1 MEIKKSDKANL
12 ENKKALF
19 FEIGLVLALA
29 LVWGALEWTSK
40 DPKMEALGD
49 ETAKEVVEED
59 IINTEQPDDTPPPPP
74 PAPEI
79 FVSEDLNIVDDDI
92 KVDDVVITTDEDN
105 DKALEFNTSYAT
117 VEQEEEEVVEEA
129 IPFQLVE
136 QAPKFMG
143 GGPNEFSKWVNQR
156 LEYPE
161 IAKENGI
168 QGRVMLSFKVG
179 KDGVLTDVKVIRG
192 VDPSLDKEAMR
203 VVKMSPKWEPGKQR
217 DRAVPVTYTFP
228 VIFQL
233 R

>member
-19 FEIGLVLALA
+19 FEVGLIFALA
-29 LVWGALEWTSK
+29 LVWIAFEWTTK
-40 DPKMEALGD
+40 DPKTESLSNDTSANIED
-49 ETAKEVVEED
+49 D
-59 IINTEQPDDTPPPPP
+59 IIITEPEEEQPQEVQKPI
-74 PAPEI
+74 EI
-79 FVSEDLNIVDDDI
+79 ILTEDLNIVDDDVT
-92 KVDDVVITTDEDN
+92 VDDVVINEEN
-105 DKALEFNTSYAT
+105 DAPLEFNTSYTAEVK
-117 VEQEEEEVVEEA
+117 VEEEEEVEEA
-129 IPFQLVE
+129 VPFQLVE
-136 QAPKFMG
+136 QAPKFNG
-143 GGPNEFSKWVNQR
+143 GGPNEFSKWVNER

-179 KDGVLTDVKVIRG
+179 KDGKLTDVKVIRG
-192 VDPSLDKEAMR
+192 VDPSLDQEAMR
-203 VVKMSPKWEPGKQR
+203 VVKMSPKWTPGKQR